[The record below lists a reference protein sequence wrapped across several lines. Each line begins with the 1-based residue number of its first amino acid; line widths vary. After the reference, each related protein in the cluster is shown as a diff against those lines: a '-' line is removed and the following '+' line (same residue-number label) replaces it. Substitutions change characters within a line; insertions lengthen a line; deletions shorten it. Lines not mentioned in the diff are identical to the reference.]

1 MTHRVFLQ
9 CREIFAKGLLVF
21 IVLLRCCVVALLCL
35 TNTRR
40 LTSHVGG
47 FHLAICSIEQWLPE
61 MTKRLFNGST
71 IPSGIAFLGL
81 HLMVEGAM
89 TLRGAK

>member
-1 MTHRVFLQ
+1 MSV
-9 CREIFAKGLLVF
+9 GS
-21 IVLLRCCVVALLCL
+21 
-35 TNTRR
+35 
-40 LTSHVGG
+40 TSLYVQLNNG
-47 FHLAICSIEQWLPE
+47 LPE